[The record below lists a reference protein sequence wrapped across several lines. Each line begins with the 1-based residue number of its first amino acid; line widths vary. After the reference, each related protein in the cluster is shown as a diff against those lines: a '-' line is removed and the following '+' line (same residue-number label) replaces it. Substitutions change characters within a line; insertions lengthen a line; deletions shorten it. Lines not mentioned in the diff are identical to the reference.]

1 MNNDFFS
8 QINDTSKKK
17 KSNLEEKANNKI
29 ASIIKVVSWLILI
42 IGIIVGIVIAVD
54 DEVNEMVISIWL
66 GSALATLFF
75 LGFAEIIQLLQGI
88 KNKIK

>member
-17 KSNLEEKANNKI
+17 KSNLEEKSNNKI